1 MLLPGVII
9 LFNVAVIQHHDI
21 AAAQQCGVSILPF
34 PSAARIRCGHIA
46 QACHRVGVLLT
57 LYHKYWRPVSDRRR
71 HFRQVVQCTYPYFI
85 WDTPH
90 IPVPG
95 FWGVRPVLPLTKGF
109 DLLPIRIQLFKS
121 ANLEQNRAI
130 TVCIVI
136 GIGQLS

>member
-1 MLLPGVII
+1 MGSEM
-9 LFNVAVIQHHDI
+9 
-21 AAAQQCGVSILPF
+21 C
-34 PSAARIRCGHIA
+34 IRDS
-46 QACHRVGVLLT
+46 
-57 LYHKYWRPVSDRRR
+57 KYWRPVSDRRR
-71 HFRQVVQCTYPYFI
+71 HFRQVVQCAYPYFI

-136 GIGQLS
+136 GIGQLSQPIARRFWSLRLFANRMYFSAVGQAINAGMPFV